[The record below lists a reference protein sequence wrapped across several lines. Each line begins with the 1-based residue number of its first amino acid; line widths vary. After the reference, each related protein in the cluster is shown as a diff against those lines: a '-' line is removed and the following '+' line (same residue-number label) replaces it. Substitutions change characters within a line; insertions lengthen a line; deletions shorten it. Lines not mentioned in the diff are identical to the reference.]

1 MPEYTTWINL
11 ESKDFSTSAQHSHLK
26 KKENPSDYSTDTHG
40 DISTDSIHTYTNLK
54 KTKRLIN
61 KKTCLTE
68 RPGELTRISVME
80 TVGSRQVIDW
90 KRGT

>member
-1 MPEYTTWINL
+1 M
-11 ESKDFSTSAQHSHLK
+11 
-26 KKENPSDYSTDTHG
+26 
-40 DISTDSIHTYTNLK
+40 K

-61 KKTCLTE
+61 KKTWLTE
-68 RPGELTRISVME
+68 RPGELTQISVME